1 MHNLLSWSGTSCACL
16 KYCQQWSLMHLKSY
30 FIVLIELCYL
40 TFTDTGALRTRYDF
54 SLAVL
59 YFQVYRI
66 QAKGPGCIVKRQPR
80 EAIQDKLVFST
91 IQVVLLGL
99 CMGQETATQRTWQS
113 QKVRE
118 TSRVD
123 EQARRT
129 DNQDQQ
135 ATGTNK
141 QPGLTSN
148 QDRTDEQAGQTS
160 KQDRRTKAGQTNQS
174 RTDKPKQDRQT
185 KAGHWIT
192 ESNIQTSR
200 QPQQQSHVCQWG
212 VSPTTKGFS
221 KIACTK
227 TRLASLDR
235 ETLL

>member
-1 MHNLLSWSGTSCACL
+1 
-16 KYCQQWSLMHLKSY
+16 MHLKSY

-91 IQVVLLGL
+91 IQGVLLGL

-113 QKVRE
+113 QKDRE

-185 KAGHWIT
+185 KAGQTNQSRTLDHRIKH
-192 ESNIQTSR
+192 SNKSTTSTTISRVSMGGKPNDEGFLKNCLYEDKTR
-200 QPQQQSHVCQWG
+200 QLRQG
-212 VSPTTKGFS
+212 NPTLSARVKRALAVS
-221 KIACTK
+221 KI
-227 TRLASLDR
+227 S
-235 ETLL
+235 